1 MSGVETPAEGSGR
14 FGAGGTECGESSKRE
29 GHQKGCRMGFR
40 AKTASSP
47 MRVMYSLWLPLARGL
62 VVGMWMKLTHS
73 FYAPLG
79 NTQALFSAARKAH
92 PLLSGLGSVEAGT
105 CSLSCREQDGSVC
118 LIRSGPSPRLSTTTR
133 AHPRIRQRKDA
144 SCLPACWH

>member
-1 MSGVETPAEGSGR
+1 MWGEFKERGTSKGLSHGLQSKRCVLSHACYVLPVAAPGER
-14 FGAGGTECGESSKRE
+14 AGGGHMDEADSFFLCTFGEHSGPVLSCTESTSSAE
-29 GHQKGCRMGFR
+29 W
-40 AKTASSP
+40 P
-47 MRVMYSLWLPLARGL
+47 
-62 VVGMWMKLTHS
+62 
-73 FYAPLG
+73 
-79 NTQALFSAARKAH
+79 
-92 PLLSGLGSVEAGT
+92 GSVEAGT